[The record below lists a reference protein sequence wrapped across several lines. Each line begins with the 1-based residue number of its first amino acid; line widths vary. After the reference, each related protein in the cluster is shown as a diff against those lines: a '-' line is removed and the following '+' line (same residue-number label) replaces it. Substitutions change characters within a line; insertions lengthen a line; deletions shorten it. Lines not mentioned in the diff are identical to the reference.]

1 LHSAKFSF
9 LDLFKLEKWNANA
22 HNVNCKPPTNMV
34 GWGTFMVKDSRIFL
48 FELFMDKKPQ
58 QNNQTSWLDPIG
70 LDQLLLEVISS
81 KRMKVERKLLK

>member
-1 LHSAKFSF
+1 
-9 LDLFKLEKWNANA
+9 
-22 HNVNCKPPTNMV
+22 
-34 GWGTFMVKDSRIFL
+34 MVKDSRIFL

-58 QNNQTSWLDPIG
+58 QTNQTSWLDPIG